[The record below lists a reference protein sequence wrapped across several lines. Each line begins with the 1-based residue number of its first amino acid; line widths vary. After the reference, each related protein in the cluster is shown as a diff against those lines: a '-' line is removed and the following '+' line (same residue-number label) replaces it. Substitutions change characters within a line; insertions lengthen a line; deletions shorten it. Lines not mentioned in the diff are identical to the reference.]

1 MYSGGVR
8 NAVEFQGFC
17 RATSSGS
24 NCTRAR
30 SGTRSPV
37 GGVNLKRWNATE
49 QLADE
54 TAEGHASRDPFFSPD
69 KQRARQARF
78 GIHIGAA
85 KRFGECCEFV
95 SLGCFCAVAHALQS
109 LGLKQFTYPFD
120 WNRSP
125 LDGVVHC
132 LETDFSDFLD
142 YGFARDEGHKGK
154 LFGGTAWGGSFWHH
168 DLTKA
173 KVRADFSRRADRF
186 FGRREVSSS
195 KSRVFVRALN
205 SSSEIHSVS
214 KLQRALQLAL
224 PEAKIYLL
232 VLLDL
237 QTTTGLMTLSGV
249 GGDNLLFGRIHQS
262 LFAQCTK
269 NWTIEKHSDAYADSI
284 AQSVRVWSGDVVA
297 SKKVRQVASLHELE
311 ASVDPFDG
319 GSTQD
324 QLFTPVRVPFR
335 QRTAPAGSVSVPT
348 GRCAGV
354 GSVSVPSSV
363 SVPRGRAEGSSPVKR
378 APLPIGPARLNT
390 ASSVGSDGECTP
402 SSGIR
407 GCATPRSPQS
417 PPSAAKNLS
426 GSVSVQTDRR
436 PGAGSISVPSSL
448 SVPSGSCSPGSSLCL
463 PGKKTM
469 GTTGRS
475 EGGPGTPAK
484 LAPLPIGRARLNTA
498 SSVGSDGDCTPSS
511 CFRGSATPRSPQSQT
526 AASVTVSPSCR
537 IDVSS
542 DVCVSPRKR
551 ADVNPF
557 SGSGQNGCGRDQSLR
572 SELHSL
578 SASPRRRTD
587 VMWDGCST
595 PSGRSPVRPR
605 AAIPSFFP

>member
-1 MYSGGVR
+1 MHSGGVR
-8 NAVEFQGFC
+8 NAVEFPGFC
-17 RATSSGS
+17 RATSSTS
-24 NCTRAR
+24 NCTHAR
-30 SGTRSPV
+30 SGTSSPAASV
-37 GGVNLKRWNATE
+37 TVKPRNAT
-49 QLADE
+49 QQPADE
-54 TAEGHASRDPFFSPD
+54 TAEAHASRDPFFSPD
-69 KQRARQARF
+69 KQRFRQART
-78 GIHIGAA
+78 GIHIGPA
-85 KRFGECCEFV
+85 KMFGDSCEFV

-168 DLTKA
+168 DLTKT
-173 KVRADFSRRADRF
+173 KVRADFSRRTDRL

-284 AQSVRVWSGDVVA
+284 AQSVRVWSGDVMA

-311 ASVDPFDG
+311 ASIDPFDG

-335 QRTAPAGSVSVPT
+335 QCTAPAGSVSVPT
-348 GRCAGV
+348 GRCAGM
-354 GSVSVPSSV
+354 GSVCVPSSV
-363 SVPRGRAEGSSPVKR
+363 SVPRGSSSLGTSRFEHVKKHIGSSRHAEGSSGTPVKR
-378 APLPIGPARLNT
+378 APLPIGRARLNT
-390 ASSVGSDGECTP
+390 ASSVGSDGDCSP
-402 SSGIR
+402 SSCVR

-417 PPSAAKNLS
+417 PPSPAKNLS
-426 GSVSVQTDRR
+426 GSVNVPTGRR
-436 PGAGSISVPSSL
+436 PGVGSINVPSSV
-448 SVPSGSCSPGSSLCL
+448 SVPSGSCSPGSSLCV
-463 PGKKTM
+463 PVKKTM

-475 EGGPGTPAK
+475 EGGAGTPAK

-511 CFRGSATPRSPQSQT
+511 CIRGSATPRSPQSQT
-526 AASVTVSPSCR
+526 TAANVTVSPSCR
-537 IDVSS
+537 IDFSR
-542 DVCVSPRKR
+542 DAFDSPRKR
-551 ADVNPF
+551 SDVSPF
-557 SGSGQNGCGRDQSLR
+557 SGSGQNGRGRDQSMPR
-572 SELHSL
+572 ELHSL
-578 SASPRRRTD
+578 SASPQRRTD
-587 VMWDGCST
+587 VMW
-595 PSGRSPVRPR
+595 
-605 AAIPSFFP
+605 